1 MRWKKARRGKNW
13 RAAKLNRINDCNLLK
28 KKEKQFPS
36 PRCASER
43 VVVENNLLGGGTED
57 GQSKAAQMHG
67 ADVLSC
73 NDAPGGEA
81 CKRGEA
87 ANKAYAGALA
97 TGSVAL
103 LPGGA
108 QAMWGLGAGANA
120 GVSYL
125 TDGTI
130 DPTTAIIGGWVNV
143 ISAG

>member
-1 MRWKKARRGKNW
+1 
-13 RAAKLNRINDCNLLK
+13 
-28 KKEKQFPS
+28 
-36 PRCASER
+36 
-43 VVVENNLLGGGTED
+43 
-57 GQSKAAQMHG
+57 MHG

-125 TDGTI
+125 KASITCLYREPI
-130 DPTTAIIGGWVNV
+130 LRFFA
-143 ISAG
+143 